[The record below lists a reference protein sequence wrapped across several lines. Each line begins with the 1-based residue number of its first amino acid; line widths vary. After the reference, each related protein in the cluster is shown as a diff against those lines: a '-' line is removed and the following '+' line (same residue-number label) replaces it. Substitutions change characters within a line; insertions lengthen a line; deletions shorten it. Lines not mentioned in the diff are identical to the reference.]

1 MKHVALLI
9 SVVTLSVMACSP
21 AETGPDAA
29 DAADSIYTNG
39 TIITVDADES
49 IAEAV
54 AVKDGKIL
62 TVGSAEVVMATRGE
76 NTQVVNLEGK
86 TMTPGFIDA
95 HGHLKNVGF
104 QVLSANLLPPPD
116 ADVDSLAVL
125 QEKLGQWGEGEL
137 SAKLGWIVGFG
148 YDDSQLA
155 EKRHPNRDDLDAVS
169 SEKPVFIIHQSG
181 HLYVAN
187 SKLLEMAG
195 ITAETDDPAGGVIQR
210 RPGSREP
217 NGVLEETALMPVL
230 RVFPKVDGAGQR
242 RMVREG
248 IAAYTGFGFTT
259 ATEGRA
265 FPSDVDLYIAMAKAG
280 ELEIDVVAFPD
291 YWLGRDTV
299 AGSPWLSRS
308 YQGHFRIGGMKGN
321 LDGSPQGKTA
331 WLSEPYFEPPT
342 GRDANYAGY
351 AMLEEEQALA
361 MFDDAYAQG
370 WQVINHANGDAAIDQ
385 LIRVAR
391 AATQKHG
398 PADRRTVG
406 IHSQTIR
413 EDQLDAYQELGIIPS
428 LFGMHTFYWGDYH
441 RDSVLGPERAARIS
455 PARSVLDRG
464 MIFTQHHDA
473 PVALPSSIAILATQ
487 VNRITRSGQVLGPDQ
502 RVTPLEALKSI
513 TIYAA
518 YQYFEEGSKG
528 SIEAGKLADLVI
540 LSDDPLSVSPEAL
553 WDLEVVETIKEGET
567 IFKK

>member
-21 AETGPDAA
+21 AESGPDAA

-39 TIITVDADES
+39 TIITVDAEES

-76 NTQVVNLEGK
+76 NTQVVDLEGK

-104 QVLSANLLPPPD
+104 QALSANLLPPPD

-137 SAKLGWIVGFG
+137 SAKLGWIIGFG

-187 SKLLEMAG
+187 SELLEMAG
-195 ITAETDDPAGGVIQR
+195 ITAETDDPDGGVIQR

-217 NGVLEETALMPVL
+217 NGVLEETALTPVL
-230 RVFPKVDGAGQR
+230 KVFPKIDGAGQR

-248 IAAYTGFGFTT
+248 IDAYTSFGFTT

-265 FPSDVDLYIAMAKAG
+265 FPSDVDLYTAMAEAG

-308 YQGHFRIGGMKGN
+308 YQGHFRIGGIKGN

-331 WLSEPYFEPPT
+331 WLSEPYFEPPA
-342 GRDANYAGY
+342 GRDADYAGY

-455 PARSVLDRG
+455 PARSALDRG

-553 WDLEVVETIKEGET
+553 WDLEVLETIKEGET
-567 IFKK
+567 VYKK

>member
-21 AETGPDAA
+21 AESGPDAA

-76 NTQVVNLEGK
+76 NTQVVDLEGK

-104 QVLSANLLPPPD
+104 QALSANLLPPPD

-137 SAKLGWIVGFG
+137 SAKLGWIIGFG

-187 SKLLEMAG
+187 SELLEMAG
-195 ITAETDDPAGGVIQR
+195 ITAETDDPDGGVIQR

-217 NGVLEETALMPVL
+217 NGVLEETALTPVL
-230 RVFPKVDGAGQR
+230 KVFPKIDGAGQR

-248 IAAYTGFGFTT
+248 IDAYTSFGFTT

-265 FPSDVDLYIAMAKAG
+265 FPSDVDLYTAMAEAG

-308 YQGHFRIGGMKGN
+308 YQGHFRIGGIKGN

-331 WLSEPYFEPPT
+331 WLNEPYFEPPA
-342 GRDANYAGY
+342 GRDADYAGY

-455 PARSVLDRG
+455 PARSALDRG

-553 WDLEVVETIKEGET
+553 WDLEVLETIKEGET
-567 IFKK
+567 VYKK

>member
-1 MKHVALLI
+1 M
-9 SVVTLSVMACSP
+9 
-21 AETGPDAA
+21 
-29 DAADSIYTNG
+29 
-39 TIITVDADES
+39 
-49 IAEAV
+49 
-54 AVKDGKIL
+54 
-62 TVGSAEVVMATRGE
+62 
-76 NTQVVNLEGK
+76 
-86 TMTPGFIDA
+86 
-95 HGHLKNVGF
+95 
-104 QVLSANLLPPPD
+104 
-116 ADVDSLAVL
+116 
-125 QEKLGQWGEGEL
+125 
-137 SAKLGWIVGFG
+137 
-148 YDDSQLA
+148 
-155 EKRHPNRDDLDAVS
+155 
-169 SEKPVFIIHQSG
+169 
-181 HLYVAN
+181 
-187 SKLLEMAG
+187 
-195 ITAETDDPAGGVIQR
+195 
-210 RPGSREP
+210 
-217 NGVLEETALMPVL
+217 LEETALMPVL
-230 RVFPKVDGAGQR
+230 GVFPKVDGAGQR

-248 IAAYTGFGFTT
+248 IDAYTGYGFTT

-265 FPSDVDLYIAMAKAG
+265 FPSDVDLYIAMAEAG

-299 AGSPWLSRS
+299 ADSPWLSRS
-308 YQGHFRIGGMKGN
+308 YQNHFRIGGVKGN

-331 WLSEPYFEPPT
+331 WLTEPYFEPPA
-342 GRDANYAGY
+342 GRDADYVGY
-351 AMLEEEQALA
+351 PMLEEEQALA

-385 LIRVAR
+385 LIRAAR
-391 AATQKHG
+391 AATEKHG

-406 IHSQTIR
+406 IHSQTVR

-455 PARSVLDRG
+455 PARSALERG

-528 SIEAGKLADLVI
+528 SIETGKLADLVI

>member
-21 AETGPDAA
+21 AEYGLDVA

-39 TIITVDADES
+39 TIITIDADES

-76 NTQVVNLEGK
+76 NTQVVNLQGK

-104 QVLSANLLPPPD
+104 QALSANLLPPPD
-116 ADVDSLAVL
+116 ADVDSMTVL

-137 SAKLGWIVGFG
+137 SAKLGWIIGFG

-187 SKLLEMAG
+187 SKLLEMVG
-195 ITAETDDPAGGVIQR
+195 ITAETEDPDGGVIQR

-230 RVFPKVDGAGQR
+230 KVFPKIDGAGQR

-248 IAAYTGFGFTT
+248 IDAYTSFGFTT

-265 FPSDVDLYIAMAKAG
+265 FPSDVDLYTAMAEAG

-308 YQGHFRIGGMKGN
+308 YQGHFRIGGIKGN

-331 WLSEPYFEPPT
+331 WLSEPYFEPPA
-342 GRDANYAGY
+342 GRDADYAGY
-351 AMLEEEQALA
+351 AMLEEAQALA

-385 LIRVAR
+385 LIRVVR

-455 PARSVLDRG
+455 PARSALDRG

-487 VNRITRSGQVLGPDQ
+487 VNRTTRSGQVLGPDQ

-553 WDLEVVETIKEGET
+553 WDLEVLETIKEGET
-567 IFKK
+567 VFKK